1 MAWALRPSIAI
12 SSASP
17 RCARSSSADSPFN
30 STLSERAS
38 HRRAHSPAQPLPRRP
53 PQGLTPVQ
61 TDARVGTAIIVND
74 NRRGGQV
81 EYAHPGAGHGARGG
95 VRRLHLRPPPMKL
108 GAVAGALA
116 VDRTPDAARP
126 EALFAHAGRWLK
138 EPPLAEQ
145 LSRLTA
151 ALRRLA
157 PVAEGNGVKLAIE
170 NHADY
175 RGHELASVLE
185 AVGSPAVGAKLDTG
199 NAFAAVEDPTAAA
212 QALAPFVFATHV
224 KDVRVES
231 EPWGRRDQVPES
243 ALIPN
248 GLLVML
254 EVALGE
260 GHVDFDAVLPHLA
273 ERGPLGRDL
282 VLTIEDKARTIEQS
296 VAYARQRFA
305 AFIHA

>member
-1 MAWALRPSIAI
+1 MQVI
-12 SSASP
+12 
-17 RCARSSSADSPFN
+17 
-30 STLSERAS
+30 
-38 HRRAHSPAQPLPRRP
+38 
-53 PQGLTPVQ
+53 
-61 TDARVGTAIIVND
+61 GTT
-74 NRRGGQV
+74 GS
-81 EYAHPGAGHGARGG
+81 
-95 VRRLHLRPPPMKL
+95 
-108 GAVAGALA
+108 
-116 VDRTPDAARP
+116 
-126 EALFAHAGRWLK
+126 AHAGRWLK

-296 VAYARQRFA
+296 DAYARQRFA
-305 AFIHA
+305 SFIHP